1 MPTSPTR
8 LIWSGAI
15 SASTLTNIAVGA
27 IVVCALYFGRQ
38 ILVPVALAILLSFV
52 LSPPV
57 RLLEGKY
64 FPRSAAVG
72 VVALLAFAVIFGLGT
87 ILAAQVHDLAKEL
100 PQYQATLE
108 KKIETLRGATTG
120 AGTLERASRVL
131 QDLKEQI
138 EAPREAPRDMTPVT
152 PPGTTSYPIPVEIKQ
167 PNPGALQTLAALIS
181 PLIDPL
187 ATTGI
192 VVIFVI
198 FLLLQQKDLRNRL
211 IRLMGA
217 QDLQRTTA
225 ALDDAGARLSRL
237 FLAQLALNA
246 IFGLV
251 IGIGLWV
258 IGVPSAPLW
267 GMMAMILRFVP
278 YIGAV
283 IAAIF
288 PLILAAS
295 VGPGWTMVLWTGAL
309 FLVVEPIT
317 GQVIEPLVYGRNS
330 GLSPVAVIACV
341 SFWTWLWGPIGL
353 ILATPLTICLA
364 VLGRHIDRLNFLEV
378 LFGDEPPLTPSELIY
393 QRMLAR
399 DPVEIAEQ
407 ANSFLKQRPV
417 AAYFDEVVLP
427 GLRLATADAAK
438 DRLDG
443 ERLTRIRDAVAEIID
458 DITGHEDQAEI
469 VHVKSVDKTEE
480 LPLSHLQNVENSLT
494 GPPLGAAKSILCLPG
509 QGLLDEAV
517 GMMIAHLLER
527 RGINA
532 RFELA
537 GALSMSRFASWNM
550 EGVELVCLCYVENV
564 SAARIR
570 YAVGRIR
577 RKSLDVRI
585 IVALLGDV
593 FEGNDQ
599 ELPGGVSAAHHT
611 TAEAIAKILAIAI
624 DQPPLAQLGLAS
636 LSA

>member
-1 MPTSPTR
+1 MQSSPTR
-8 LIWSGAI
+8 LIRSGTI
-15 SASTLTNIAVGA
+15 STSTLTNIVVGA
-27 IVVCALYFGRQ
+27 ILVCALYFGRQ

-57 RLLEGKY
+57 RLLQGKY
-64 FPRSAAVG
+64 FPRGAAVG
-72 VVALLAFAVIFGLGT
+72 VVAMLAFAVIFGLGT
-87 ILAAQVHDLAKEL
+87 ILAAQVHDLANEL

-120 AGTLERASRVL
+120 TGTLERASRVL
-131 QDLKEQI
+131 QDLKEEI
-138 EAPREAPRDMTPVT
+138 DAPREISP
-152 PPGTTSYPIPVEIKQ
+152 TTSPGNPIPVEIRQ

-187 ATTGI
+187 TTTGI

-198 FLLLQQKDLRNRL
+198 FILFQQKDLRNRL

-225 ALDDAGARLSRL
+225 ALDDAGERLSSL
-237 FLAQLALNA
+237 FLTQLALNA
-246 IFGLV
+246 IFGFV

-278 YIGAV
+278 YIGGV

-295 VGPGWTMVLWTGAL
+295 LGPGWTMVLWTGAL
-309 FLVVEPIT
+309 FLVVELIT
-317 GQVIEPLVYGRNS
+317 GQIIEPLVYGRNS
-330 GLSPVAVIACV
+330 GLSPVAIIACV

-364 VLGRHIDRLNFLEV
+364 VLGRHVDRLNFLEV
-378 LFGDEPPLTPSELIY
+378 LFGDEPPLTPAELIY

-417 AAYFDEVVLP
+417 VAYFDEVVLP
-427 GLRLATADAAK
+427 GLRLAATDADK
-438 DRLDG
+438 DLLDS
-443 ERLTRIRDAVAEIID
+443 ERLARIRDAVAEVID
-458 DITGHEDQAEI
+458 DVTSHEEHAEI
-469 VHVKSVDKTEE
+469 VPEDKDEKTEE
-480 LPLSHLQNVENSLT
+480 LPLSHLQNVENLLET
-494 GPPLGAAKSILCLPG
+494 VPPLGAAKSILCLPG
-509 QGLLDEAV
+509 QGLLDEAA

-532 RFELA
+532 RFESA
-537 GALSMSRFASWNM
+537 GALSMSGLASWNI
-550 EGVELVCLCYVENV
+550 EGVELVCLCYIENV

-577 RKSLDVRI
+577 RKSMDVRI
-585 IVALLGDV
+585 VVALLGDA

-599 ELPGGVSAAHHT
+599 ELPRGVSAAHHT
-611 TAEAIAKILAIAI
+611 TAEAIAKILALPI
-624 DQPPLAQLGLAS
+624 DQPAKAQLGLVS
-636 LSA
+636 LGA

>member
-1 MPTSPTR
+1 MHTLPTR
-8 LIWSGAI
+8 LIRSGAI
-15 SASTLTNIAVGA
+15 SAPTLTNIAVGA

-57 RLLEGKY
+57 RLLQGKY
-64 FPRSAAVG
+64 FPRGAAVG
-72 VVALLAFAVIFGLGT
+72 VVALLAFAAIFGLGT
-87 ILAAQVHDLAKEL
+87 ILAAQVHDLAKDL
-100 PQYQATLE
+100 PQYQATLG

-131 QDLKEQI
+131 QDLKEEI
-138 EAPREAPRDMTPVT
+138 EGPREKSPATPL
-152 PPGTTSYPIPVEIKQ
+152 GANSAYPIPVEIRQ

-187 ATTGI
+187 ATTGLVI
-192 VVIFVI
+192 IFVI
-198 FLLLQQKDLRNRL
+198 FILLQQNDLRNRL
-211 IRLMGA
+211 VRLMGA

-225 ALDDAGARLSRL
+225 ALDDAGGRLSRL
-237 FLAQLALNA
+237 FLTQLALNA
-246 IFGLV
+246 IFGFV

-330 GLSPVAVIACV
+330 GLSPVAIIACV

-353 ILATPLTICLA
+353 IVATPLTICLA
-364 VLGRHIDRLNFLEV
+364 VLGRHIDRLNFLDV

-427 GLRLATADAAK
+427 GLRLAAADA
-438 DRLDG
+438 DNDLLDA
-443 ERLTRIRDAVAEIID
+443 ERLTRIRDAVAEIVD
-458 DITGHEDQAEI
+458 DVTSHEDHAGITRVNSAE
-469 VHVKSVDKTEE
+469 KTEE
-480 LPLSHLQNVENSLT
+480 LPLTRLENMENSLQT
-494 GPPLGAAKSILCLPG
+494 VPPLGAAKSILCLPG
-509 QGLLDEAV
+509 QGQLDEAV
-517 GMMIAHLLER
+517 AMMIVHLLER
-527 RGINA
+527 RGIGA
-532 RFELA
+532 RFEPA
-537 GALSMSRFASWNM
+537 GALSMSGFANWNA
-550 EGVELVCLCYVENV
+550 EDVELMCLCYVENV
-564 SAARIR
+564 SAAQVR
-570 YAVGRIR
+570 YAVRRIR
-577 RKSLDVRI
+577 RKIPDARI
-585 IVALLGDV
+585 IVALLGVAD
-593 FEGNDQ
+593 EANDQ
-599 ELPGGVSAAHHT
+599 QLFGDVRLAHYT
-611 TAEAIAKILAIAI
+611 TAAAVDTILAAASDQAAPPQLRSLEIAN
-624 DQPPLAQLGLAS
+624 G
-636 LSA
+636 

>member
-1 MPTSPTR
+1 MQTSPTR
-8 LIWSGAI
+8 LIRSGTI
-15 SASTLTNIAVGA
+15 STSTLTNIAVGA
-27 IVVCALYFGRQ
+27 IFVCALYFGRQ

-57 RLLEGKY
+57 RLLQGKY
-64 FPRSAAVG
+64 FPRGAAVG
-72 VVALLAFAVIFGLGT
+72 VVAMLAFAVIFGLGT
-87 ILAAQVHDLAKEL
+87 ILAAQVHDLANEL

-131 QDLKEQI
+131 QDLKEEI
-138 EAPREAPRDMTPVT
+138 DAPREISPTT
-152 PPGTTSYPIPVEIKQ
+152 PPGNPIPVEIRQ

-198 FLLLQQKDLRNRL
+198 FILFQQKDLRNRL

-225 ALDDAGARLSRL
+225 ALDDAGERLSRL
-237 FLAQLALNA
+237 FLTQLALNA
-246 IFGLV
+246 IFGFV

-278 YIGAV
+278 YIGGV

-295 VGPGWTMVLWTGAL
+295 LGPGWTMVLWTGAL
-309 FLVVEPIT
+309 FLVVELIT
-317 GQVIEPLVYGRNS
+317 GQIIEPLVYGRNS
-330 GLSPVAVIACV
+330 GLSPVAIIACV

-364 VLGRHIDRLNFLEV
+364 VLGRHVDRLNFLEV
-378 LFGDEPPLTPSELIY
+378 LFGDEPPLTPAELIY

-417 AAYFDEVVLP
+417 VAYFDEVVLP
-427 GLRLATADAAK
+427 GLRLAATDADK
-438 DRLDG
+438 DLLDS
-443 ERLTRIRDAVAEIID
+443 ERLARIRDAVAEVID
-458 DITGHEDQAEI
+458 DVTSHEEHAEI
-469 VHVKSVDKTEE
+469 VPEDKDEKTEE
-480 LPLSHLQNVENSLT
+480 LPLSHLHNVENSLET
-494 GPPLGAAKSILCLPG
+494 VPPLGAAKSILCLPG
-509 QGLLDEAV
+509 QGLLDEAA

-532 RFELA
+532 RFESA
-537 GALSMSRFASWNM
+537 GALSMSGLASWNI
-550 EGVELVCLCYVENV
+550 EGVELVCLCYIENV

-577 RKSLDVRI
+577 RKSMDVRI
-585 IVALLGDV
+585 VVALLGDA

-599 ELPGGVSAAHHT
+599 ELPRGVSAAHHT
-611 TAEAIAKILAIAI
+611 TAEAIAKILALPI
-624 DQPPLAQLGLAS
+624 DQPAKAQLGLVS
-636 LSA
+636 LGA

>member
-1 MPTSPTR
+1 MQTSPTR
-8 LIWSGAI
+8 LIRSGTI
-15 SASTLTNIAVGA
+15 STSTLTNIAVGA
-27 IVVCALYFGRQ
+27 IFVCALYFGRQ

-57 RLLEGKY
+57 RLLQGKY
-64 FPRSAAVG
+64 FPRGAAVG
-72 VVALLAFAVIFGLGT
+72 VVAMLAFAVIFGLGT
-87 ILAAQVHDLAKEL
+87 ILAAQVHDLANEL

-131 QDLKEQI
+131 QDLKEEI
-138 EAPREAPRDMTPVT
+138 DAPREISPTT
-152 PPGTTSYPIPVEIKQ
+152 PPGNPIPVEIRQ

-187 ATTGI
+187 TTTGI

-198 FLLLQQKDLRNRL
+198 FILFQQKDLRNRL

-225 ALDDAGARLSRL
+225 ALDDAGERLSRL
-237 FLAQLALNA
+237 FLTQLALNA
-246 IFGLV
+246 IFGFV

-278 YIGAV
+278 YIGGV

-295 VGPGWTMVLWTGAL
+295 LGPGWTMVLWTGAL
-309 FLVVEPIT
+309 FLVVELIT
-317 GQVIEPLVYGRNS
+317 GQIIEPLVYGRNS
-330 GLSPVAVIACV
+330 GLSPVAIIACV

-364 VLGRHIDRLNFLEV
+364 VLGRHVDRLNFLEV
-378 LFGDEPPLTPSELIY
+378 LFGDEPPLTPAELIY

-417 AAYFDEVVLP
+417 VAYFDEVVLP
-427 GLRLATADAAK
+427 GLRLAAADADK
-438 DRLDG
+438 DLLDA
-443 ERLTRIRDAVAEIID
+443 ERLARIRDAVAEVID
-458 DITGHEDQAEI
+458 DLTSHEEHAEI
-469 VHVKSVDKTEE
+469 VPVDKAEKTEE
-480 LPLSHLQNVENSLT
+480 LPLSHLQNVENSLPT
-494 GPPLGAAKSILCLPG
+494 VPPLGAAKSILCLPG
-509 QGLLDEAV
+509 QGLLDEAA

-532 RFELA
+532 RFESA
-537 GALSMSRFASWNM
+537 GALSMSGLASWNM
-550 EGVELVCLCYVENV
+550 EGVELVCLCYIENV

-570 YAVGRIR
+570 YAIGRIR
-577 RKSLDVRI
+577 RKSMDVRI
-585 IVALLGDV
+585 VVALLGDA

-599 ELPGGVSAAHHT
+599 ELPRGVSAAHHT
-611 TAEAIAKILAIAI
+611 TAEAIAKILALPI
-624 DQPPLAQLGLAS
+624 DQPAKAQLGLVS
-636 LSA
+636 LGA